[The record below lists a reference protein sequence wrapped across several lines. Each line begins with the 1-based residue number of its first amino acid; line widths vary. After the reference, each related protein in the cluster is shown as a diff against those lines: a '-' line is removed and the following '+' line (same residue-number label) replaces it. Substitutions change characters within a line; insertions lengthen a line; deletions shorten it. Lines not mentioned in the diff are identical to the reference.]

1 MRKSLRNITGLV
13 IVTIVMAVMSVSLTT
28 SKLCGAPIGGA
39 SLRPYLDTSL
49 LGCDSLAIKKVT
61 VSSSTATAVLTAKF
75 ERKGVAIKNITG
87 GSYTVYL
94 ATYPAVS
101 SNNLY
106 PLSDGSEFQ
115 DDTMPYTG
123 AWYVLGAPGIST
135 STVITIEKY

>member
-1 MRKSLRNITGLV
+1 MRKSLRNIIGLV
-13 IVTIVMAVMSVSLTT
+13 IVTIVMTVSLMT

-49 LGCDSLAIKKVT
+49 LGCDNLAIKKVT
-61 VSSSTATAVLTAKF
+61 ASSSTATAVLTAKP

-123 AWYVLGAPGIST
+123 AWYVLGAPEIST
-135 STVITIEKY
+135 STVITIEKW